1 MRLEGKVAIVS
12 GGGTGIGA
20 ATARLFARE
29 GASVVVTGR
38 RSEPIQ
44 GVASETA
51 GVAVAGDIA
60 DPAHA
65 ADAVKTAVST
75 YGGLDIV
82 VANAGIGLGG
92 SAAETTDEQWQRTIE
107 TNLTG
112 QFSLIRAALPRLIER
127 GGGAIVLVSSV
138 GAIVGG
144 TDSASYSA
152 SKTGLLGLMRSV
164 AVDYGPL
171 GVRANAILPGW
182 VQTPM
187 ADRAMDELAARDGL
201 TREQAYGEAT
211 SNVPL
216 RRAGQP
222 EEIAACCAFLP
233 SDESSFITGAALVV
247 DGGATVVDVGGLAFD
262 PRRWEPAE

>member
-12 GGGTGIGA
+12 GGGTGIGG

-44 GVASETA
+44 AVASEIA

-65 ADAVKTAVST
+65 AEAVEQAVST
-75 YGGLDIV
+75 FGGLDIV

-92 SAAETTDEQWQRTIE
+92 SAAETTDEQWRRTIE

-112 QFSLIRAALPRLIER
+112 QFSLVRAALPHLIDR
-127 GGGAIVLVSSV
+127 GGGAIVLVSSI

-152 SKTGLLGLMRSV
+152 SKTGLLGLMRSL

-201 TREQAYGEAT
+201 SREQAYAETT

-216 RRAGQP
+216 RRAAEP
-222 EEIAACCAFLP
+222 DEIATCCAFLA
-233 SDESSFITGAALVV
+233 SDDSSFITGAALVV

>member
-20 ATARLFARE
+20 ATARLLARE

-44 GVASETA
+44 AVASECA

-65 ADAVKTAVST
+65 AQAVGAAVST
-75 YGGLDIV
+75 FGGLDIV

-92 SAAETTDEQWQRTIE
+92 SAAETTDEQWRRTIE

-112 QFSLIRAALPRLIER
+112 QFSLVRAALPHLIDR
-127 GGGAIVLVSSV
+127 GGGAIVLVSSI

-152 SKTGLLGLMRSV
+152 SKTGLLGLMRSL

-187 ADRAMDELAARDGL
+187 ADRAMDELASRDGL
-201 TREQAYGEAT
+201 SREQAYVEAT

-216 RRAGQP
+216 RRAAGP
-222 EEIAACCAFLP
+222 DEIATCCVFLA
-233 SDESSFITGAALVV
+233 SADSSFITGAALVV

-262 PRRWEPAE
+262 PRRWEPAQ